1 MSDEDKAKKKPAR
14 KQPKPSE
21 RTTNQVGITRANKNR
36 EIKREELRRYL
47 QERGKVQYIFDNI
60 EKIEDLSGKKSKE
73 NIDLDANAISR
84 LRLATDTRVK
94 LLSKY
99 LPDLKQV
106 EIDDSEKANFSDLSD
121 EQLAVRIQELQSA
134 ITESGTR

>member
-1 MSDEDKAKKKPAR
+1 MSEEVKAKKKPAR

-21 RTTNQVGITRANKNR
+21 RTTNATGKTRANQNR
-36 EIKREELRRYL
+36 EIRREELRRQL
-47 QERGKVQYIFDNI
+47 AEQCRVQHIIDNVN
-60 EKIEDLSGKKSKE
+60 KLEDLKINMES
-73 NIDLDANAISR
+73 LDVQRIRAAN
-84 LRLATDTRVK
+84 DTRVK

-106 EIDDSEKANFSDLSD
+106 EIDDSEKPNFSDLSD

-134 ITESGTR
+134 ITECGTR